1 MAGQDASGHRIDF
14 HDEPGRLKVVVGDAV
29 ITETERAIVLME
41 TGIPPVLYV
50 PREDVAQEFLEKTT
64 HQTHCPFKGDASY
77 WTIRVGDRELQ
88 NAIWSYETP
97 MAAAAPIKGHMA
109 FYSNMVDRYEAA
121 HSVES

>member
-1 MAGQDASGHRIDF
+1 MSGQDASGHRIDF
-14 HDEPGRLKVVVGDAV
+14 HDEPGRLTVVVGDTV
-29 ITETERAIVLME
+29 ITETDRAIVLME

-50 PREDVAQEFLEKTT
+50 PREDVAQEFLEKTA

-88 NAIWSYETP
+88 NAIWSYESP
-97 MAAAAPIKGHMA
+97 IEAAAPIKGHMA

-121 HSVES
+121 HSVEN